1 MTVPEGFHHHGE
13 KISYRDKDDDYL
25 YHVTPQPEKVIKE
38 GLHPNKKSSMAK
50 GHYRDYSKGK
60 AFLTERSKALW
71 WKDRIDEH
79 LEHQHDD
86 PPETHIVRIHKSKV
100 KNLKPDEVGNRDSG
114 GGSHYSTE
122 PVGHS
127 ESQHSENTMTHE
139 EVLKKHGYKKQ
150 GSSNVFQHEGG
161 HSVTVGQKGNWV
173 HGKVI
178 GGKNTEH
185 TEGDSASALDA
196 HLGKFHW
203 QRKTTHTNR
212 DRKEILPVSEE
223 VTQHAE
229 HDVFSDATHNGKVK
243 SFAKKFGAVDHP
255 EHSEQ
260 FMLPKSKVKDFHTA
274 ASKAGMFLKHQSPTG
289 AYHYSSKGGM
299 QYTESDVTQFTEQ
312 VLPTAAVV
320 PAMQTSQQ
328 FSEPFSTFGS
338 RLAASKSTK
347 KEG

>member
-1 MTVPEGFHHHGE
+1 
-13 KISYRDKDDDYL
+13 
-25 YHVTPQPEKVIKE
+25 
-38 GLHPNKKSSMAK
+38 
-50 GHYRDYSKGK
+50 
-60 AFLTERSKALW
+60 
-71 WKDRIDEH
+71 
-79 LEHQHDD
+79 
-86 PPETHIVRIHKSKV
+86 
-100 KNLKPDEVGNRDSG
+100 
-114 GGSHYSTE
+114 
-122 PVGHS
+122 
-127 ESQHSENTMTHE
+127 MTHE

-150 GSSNVFQHEGG
+150 GSSNVFQHESG
-161 HSVTVGQKGNWV
+161 HSVTVGEKGNWA

-178 GGKNTEH
+178 GGRNTEH
-185 TEGDSASALDA
+185 TEGDSASALGA

-229 HDVFSDATHNGKVK
+229 KSLEDQIHEHLSSGSDSIQGLRKKFGGKAKYNSSNPLAHPVHKALSNLHKEGKVQMAGDIFHAVSQHSEAHDVFSDATHSGNVK

-320 PAMQTSQQ
+320 PAMQQSHQ